1 MPQIRKTHRKV
12 KRVVDIQ
19 KRPQYLRNYLKY
31 KSYVPLCEKL
41 KTNNNSLAKALSK
54 EKQETKLLFSQ
65 NVALLG
71 EIQDLGSAC
80 NKRDSLILNILK
92 DAKEMLNTLVTMTIY
107 LTNTISTCQEFTA
120 SANTN
125 LRRSY
130 SPAGRRD
137 SYRRMSTK
145 SPTKGVV
152 KPMVSGHTITKP
164 TINLSRVNMQDI
176 NNASNLSVIP
186 EVVTPPR
193 NQETNSLRSPVSIT
207 VRQRRYASNGR
218 PCGMPERVT
227 VSSPRSSG
235 EENERRLSK
244 RRSRHSGRISGKRS
258 RSKSNRLSGNN
269 STRSIGNLEYVGS
282 PTVKLNDVS
291 KFLQN
296 SQSINIRL
304 LTESRNDDWT
314 INAENSDEM
323 NQDDSQ
329 TSVTVPETPPSDTSE
344 NSNEQ
349 TVENNDAQVD
359 NESGAKNEQKK
370 ENSKT
375 LQHSPTNIDDP
386 LEGPSWLFNNFQTVP
401 CIINNEKKTDD
412 NINVSID
419 NSTSRS
425 SIVAETSDDSDDEK
439 PMKESKSRLSE
450 QESKWN
456 SLSDSVEQG
465 NTENDSINTLQNVN
479 DDSVCNTFTL
489 STPKVTNQDE
499 YKPDS
504 KSTPNLVNFVTQ
516 RRGYSLEEEEEEDD
530 FTLMYVRHPR
540 DMQFDMNDLKFPV
553 LEESALKPVVP
564 VEPEPEITTT
574 LRKISQICPLPSIS
588 NSSID
593 ETVFNHSTV
602 NLPLLMNND
611 YDNKDLT
618 PFKEKLDST
627 KRVTRGKTVS
637 LRGSV
642 DLNDAATSFKKLSTQ
657 TNKRSK
663 TPSKDPSTA
672 KVVLQKLN
680 EFDVKSR
687 TPSPE
692 EMHDFDQ
699 SFNHQTSLRG
709 GNSSDS
715 ESSNASANSNHN
727 LGRPQRKRAPT
738 NFQEPSLRSKLRRN

>member
-12 KRVVDIQ
+12 KRVVNI
-19 KRPQYLRNYLKY
+19 KERSQYLRNYLKY
-31 KSYVPLCEKL
+31 KSYIPLCKKL

-65 NVALLG
+65 NVALL
-71 EIQDLGSAC
+71 EQIQDLGSAC
-80 NKRDSLILNILK
+80 NKRNAVILNILK
-92 DAKEMLNTLVTMTIY
+92 DAKEMLNTIVTMTIF
-107 LTNTISTCQEFTA
+107 LTNTISTCQEFTS
-120 SANTN
+120 SANIN

-193 NQETNSLRSPVSIT
+193 NQETNSLRPPVSIT
-207 VRQRRYASNGR
+207 VRQRRYANGR

-227 VSSPRSSG
+227 VSSPRNSD
-235 EENERRLSK
+235 ENERRLSE
-244 RRSRHSGRISGKRS
+244 RRSRYSGRKSGKHS
-258 RSKSNRLSGNN
+258 RSNSRSNARSLSGRN
-269 STRSIGNLEYVGS
+269 STHNIGNLEYVGS

-304 LTESRNDDWT
+304 LTESRNDDLT
-314 INAENSDEM
+314 INAENSVDM

-329 TSVTVPETPPSDTSE
+329 TGITVPETPPSDTPE
-344 NSNEQ
+344 NANEQ
-349 TVENNDAQVD
+349 TVKNNDEQVD
-359 NESGAKNEQKK
+359 SESGTENEDKK
-370 ENSKT
+370 ENLKMLENSE
-375 LQHSPTNIDDP
+375 TNNDDP

-401 CIINNEKKTDD
+401 CIINNEKTD

-419 NSTSRS
+419 NSSSSS
-425 SIVAETSDDSDDEK
+425 SILMEKNDDSDEEK
-439 PMKESKSRLSE
+439 PTKELKLHLSE

-456 SLSDSVEQG
+456 SLSTSVEQED
-465 NTENDSINTLQNVN
+465 TENENNSTVQGVTDN
-479 DDSVCNTFTL
+479 SVCNTFAL
-489 STPKVTNQDE
+489 STPKITNQNE
-499 YKPDS
+499 YKTDS
-504 KSTPNLVNFVTQ
+504 KPAQNMANFVTQ
-516 RRGYSLEEEEEEDD
+516 RRGFSLEEEDEDD

-540 DMQFDMNDLKFPV
+540 DMHFDMNDLKFPV
-553 LEESALKPVVP
+553 LEESVLKPVAP
-564 VEPEPEITTT
+564 IEPEPEITTT
-574 LRKISQICPLPSIS
+574 LRKISQICPMPSIS

-618 PFKEKLDST
+618 PFKEKSDST
-627 KRVTRGKTVS
+627 QRMTRARSVN
-637 LRGSV
+637 LRDSNN
-642 DLNDAATSFKKLSTQ
+642 LNDSATSFKKLDTQ

-663 TPSKDPSTA
+663 TRSKDPSTA

-680 EFDVKSR
+680 ESDVKSR

-692 EMHDFDQ
+692 
-699 SFNHQTSLRG
+699 SFNHQASLRG

-715 ESSNASANSNHN
+715 ENSNVSVNSNHN

-738 NFQEPSLRSKLRRN
+738 SFVEPSLRTKLRRK